1 VDGGGLQSNSAASG
15 ATSLIGSV
23 SVSESRR
30 FDFIVV
36 GAGTAGCVVAARLS
50 EDPSLRVALI
60 EAGGSSEHCFVTTP
74 AAVAAVIAH
83 REFNWGLA
91 TVPQGALAQRC
102 IPLPRGRLLGGS
114 GSMNGMVYHRGHP
127 RDYDDWASQGLPN
140 WSWAQVLPYFTRSE
154 HNEDYPA
161 SAYHGRAGP
170 MHVSYVR
177 RPNSLT
183 HTYIEA
189 VHGLG
194 FARCADFTGPNPEGV
209 GLRQGTIHRGRRVST
224 ATAYLQPALARKN
237 LAVFANT
244 RVRRILFDGR
254 RAVAVEATLEQST
267 HVRIEAD
274 REIILTSGAFHT
286 PHLLLCSG
294 VGDASHLAEFGIA
307 AVAHMPGVGRNLH
320 DHPASP
326 VRVHTD
332 STETYGL
339 SARTA
344 LRAAW
349 TALQYALA
357 RTGPLASNVFESVAF
372 LRTSSGLDRPD
383 FQLVFQPANPPPPGH
398 WIPRGHGYAIS
409 PVLLYP
415 NSRGSVRLMSA
426 DPETA
431 PLIDPRLLDD
441 AHDLQR
447 MVRAVRLCRRILHA
461 PPFSKYRAHEYQPGP
476 AVESDADVESF
487 IRSITA
493 TVYHPVGTCQ
503 MGVGADAVVDSEL
516 KVRGIDALRVADA
529 SVFPSIVGG
538 NINAPI
544 IMVAERA
551 ADFILGRPCPAPAT
565 LDSDDATH
573 HSS

>member
-1 VDGGGLQSNSAASG
+1 MALGSNQ
-15 ATSLIGSV
+15 
-23 SVSESRR
+23 ESRR
-30 FDFIVV
+30 FDFVVV

-50 EDPSLRVALI
+50 EDPNLRVALI
-60 EAGGSSEHCFVTTP
+60 EAGGSNQHYFVTTP
-74 AAVAAVIAH
+74 ATVAAVIAH
-83 REFNWGLA
+83 RERNWGLA
-91 TVPQGALAQRC
+91 TVPQDALRQRR

-127 RDYDDWASQGLPN
+127 RDYQDWAARGLPH
-140 WSWAQVLPYFTRSE
+140 WGWAQVLPYFIRSE
-154 HNEDYPA
+154 HNDDYPA
-161 SAYHGRAGP
+161 STYHGQTGP
-170 MHVSYVR
+170 VHVSYVR
-177 RPNSLT
+177 RPHSLT
-183 HTYIEA
+183 RTYIEA

-194 FARCADFTGPNPEGV
+194 FELCSDFTGPNPEGV

-244 RVRRILFDGR
+244 RVHRVLFEGR
-254 RAVAVEATLEQST
+254 RAVAVEAALDDGSR
-267 HVRIEAD
+267 VRIAAD
-274 REIILTSGAFHT
+274 REIILTSGALHT
-286 PHLLLCSG
+286 PQLLLCSG
-294 VGDASHLAEFGIA
+294 VGDATQLADFGIA
-307 AVAHMPGVGRNLH
+307 PVAHLPGVGRNLH

-344 LRAAW
+344 LRVIW
-349 TALQYALA
+349 TALQYAVA

-383 FQLVFQPANPPPPGH
+383 FQFVFQPANPPPAGH
-398 WIPRGHGYAIS
+398 WIPRGHGYGIS

-415 NSRGSVRLMSA
+415 DSRGSVRLKSA
-426 DPETA
+426 DPEAA
-431 PLIDPRLLDD
+431 PLIDPRLLDR
-441 AHDLQR
+441 AHDMQR
-447 MVRAVRLCRRILHA
+447 MVRAVRLCRRILRTPA
-461 PPFSKYRAHEYQPGP
+461 FSKYRAHEYLPGP
-476 AVESDADVESF
+476 GVETDAEVVSF
-487 IRSITA
+487 IRSN
-493 TVYHPVGTCQ
+493 TVTVHHPVGTCQ
-503 MGVGADAVVDSEL
+503 MGIGSDAVVDSEL

-551 ADFILGRPCPAPAT
+551 ADFILGRPSPAPAT
-565 LDSDDATH
+565 LGSDDATR
-573 HSS
+573 SSS